1 VARAAKYIALLGVFL
16 AAVSAVAGAVA
27 AQRFGNGAFLASAIA
42 ALLIWIV
49 GGSSLALVASAKTPT
64 NRLNCI
70 LAAMM
75 IRMALPLVAVVFFT
89 SSNHPLAA
97 YGIAGLIVVHYLA
110 GLVVETLLCLR
121 MVSQVKAPGS
131 AGGPEGVP
139 VG

>member
-1 VARAAKYIALLGVFL
+1 M
-16 AAVSAVAGAVA
+16 
-27 AQRFGNGAFLASAIA
+27 
-42 ALLIWIV
+42 
-49 GGSSLALVASAKTPT
+49 ALVASAKTPT
-64 NRLNCI
+64 GRLNCI

-121 MVSQVKAPGS
+121 IVSHANAADSG
-131 AGGPEGVP
+131 AGRERVS